1 MLARGTI
8 KCARQN
14 GQIDHGSDWPGL
26 VRAAGCGRRGGGQQV
41 GDGLGYGVDD
51 GGVVAR
57 VPLAIANVPV
67 NGVGALG
74 AAALGMYV
82 GHVAGS

>member
-1 MLARGTI
+1 M
-8 KCARQN
+8 
-14 GQIDHGSDWPGL
+14 
-26 VRAAGCGRRGGGQQV
+26 
-41 GDGLGYGVDD
+41 GYGVDD